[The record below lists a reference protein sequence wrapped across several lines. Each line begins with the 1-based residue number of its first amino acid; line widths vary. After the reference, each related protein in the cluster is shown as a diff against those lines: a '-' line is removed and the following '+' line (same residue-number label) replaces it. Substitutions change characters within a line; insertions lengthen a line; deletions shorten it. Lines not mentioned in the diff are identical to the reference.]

1 MKTIVSI
8 AVTAGLCLIATVAQ
22 AADQVGFRQLTIP
35 VPELGGT
42 IPAFVWYPTAAGGT
56 KTLLGDNAVF
66 YGHEAFRDAP
76 VEAGG
81 HPLIVV
87 SHGSGGNAVGLGW
100 LNASL
105 AAMGYVVVAP
115 NHPGTTS
122 GDSSPKKTV
131 ELWNRPINLSATLDA
146 IMADPTFAPSI
157 DPARIGALG
166 FSLGGHDVMALA
178 GAEQRRRQFA
188 EFCFREQSEASGTC
202 KWLARGGVDLTAL
215 DPRFEENHRDPRI
228 KAIVAVDPGLTQ
240 SFAEETLN
248 SIRVPVQFINLGTQ
262 QTTPSIVEA
271 HYLASIVPGARLKRV
286 PDAVH
291 FSFLGR
297 CKPEASKILE
307 SIGDDPVCTDA
318 GGRDRAALHQDM
330 ISILGVFL
338 SETLPD
344 SK

>member
-1 MKTIVSI
+1 MKTIISI
-8 AVTAGLCLIATVAQ
+8 AVTAGLSLSATVAQ
-22 AADQVGFRQLTIP
+22 ATDQVGFRQLTIP
-35 VPELGGT
+35 VPERGGT
-42 IPAFVWYPTAAGGT
+42 IQAFVWYPAAAGGT

-76 VEAGG
+76 IEPGK

-87 SHGSGGNAVGLGW
+87 SHGSGGNAAGLGW
-100 LNASL
+100 LIAPL

-122 GDSSPKKTV
+122 GDSSQKKTV
-131 ELWNRPINLSATLDA
+131 ELWHRPINLSATIDA
-146 IMADPTFAPSI
+146 ILADPTFAPAI
-157 DPARIGALG
+157 EPAQIGALG
-166 FSLGGHDVMALA
+166 FSLGGYDVLALA

-188 EFCFREQSEASGTC
+188 EFCFREQADASGVC

-215 DPRFEENHRDPRI
+215 DPRFEENHCDPRI

-271 HYLASIVPGARLKRV
+271 HYLASVIPGARLKRV

-297 CKPEASKILE
+297 CKPEAPKILE
-307 SIGDDPVCTDA
+307 AIGDDPVCTDA
-318 GGRDRAALHQDM
+318 GGRDRVVLHQEL
-330 ISILGVFL
+330 ISFIGSFL
-338 SETLPD
+338 SETLPN